1 MMNLATLVA
10 ITILTALTLSLRA
23 WLLEEEGNSNQLLPK
38 SPDRLSRRDNLN
50 QISNPKQ
57 PSQLLRRNKSNHQL
71 NKNTIE
77 HLTSQQRRVLWQA
90 KRTSQWMN
98 WLT

>member
-23 WLLEEEGNSNQLLPK
+23 WLLVEEGNSNQLLPK
-38 SPDRLSRRDNLN
+38 SQDRLSSRDNLN
-50 QISNPKQ
+50 QISNLKQ
-57 PSQLLRRNKSNHQL
+57 PSQLLRRNKSNNQL

-77 HLTSQQRRVLWQA
+77 HLTSQQRRVSLQA